1 MSTTTFL
8 GSPSRVVAGGGHGMG
23 LPSDWVLRWSQAW
36 RDRDGLTALD
46 LACGSGRHLRLLA
59 GDGVAVTG
67 VDRDTTAL
75 AGLAGLSGR
84 VELIQADIEQ
94 GPWPLEGRVFDLVLV
109 TNYLW
114 RPLLPRIVEAVAPG
128 GWLIYETFT
137 DGQQTIGRP
146 ARPEFLLR
154 PGELLD
160 AVDGLRVIA
169 YEDGFIEPEPTGPAA
184 GGVNGRYVQRVAAVR
199 DKRPAAGAPAAN
211 ATGAAPGVY
220 PRYRLR

>member
-8 GSPSRVVAGGGHGMG
+8 GSPSRPVAGGCHGTG

-160 AVDGLRVIA
+160 AADGLRVIA
-169 YEDGFIEPEPTGPAA
+169 YEDGFIESEPTASAA
-184 GGVNGRYVQRVAAVR
+184 SGVNGRYVQRVAAVR
-199 DKRPAAGAPAAN
+199 DNRPVASAPTAD